1 MEGNMKAKENFT
13 KVLIHV
19 ILILVSITMLV
30 PFIWMIL
37 TAFKT
42 VTEATSVD
50 PFVIFPKVWRTDS
63 FKEVIR
69 NMNFFVLY
77 KNTLL
82 MIFFRVLCAVLTATM
97 AGYAFGRLHFKG
109 RDFCFS
115 LVLLQMMV
123 PAQIF
128 ISPQYIMVSKMGMLN
143 TIFGLVFPGMVTAF
157 GTFLLRQGYMGLPND
172 LEEAARLDGCNIGQ
186 TFLYIMAPLTRSS
199 MVALG
204 IFTAVFAFKDL
215 MWPMIVNTD
224 KDMLVLSSAL
234 AKMQGQYGKLGA
246 AYSPICRSARWDGWG
261 KAHENGDWVC
271 RRPLCLAGVQRSQPP
286 CHGSQTAPIKIALQE
301 RCFPQGKIHS
311 ARQCQSCMQVGR
323 SFHARLFPRR
333 SIGSG
338 GLRILAVHGTAR
350 ECQSRSR
357 RPFWCSRCIRR
368 NTRYTAFRRN
378 GRQQKR

>member
-13 KVLIHV
+13 KVLSHV

-234 AKMQGQYGKLGA
+234 AKMQGQYAAKFPELMVASLIACIPMIVLYVIFQKQFIEGIATSGGKL
-246 AYSPICRSARWDGWG
+246 
-261 KAHENGDWVC
+261 
-271 RRPLCLAGVQRSQPP
+271 
-286 CHGSQTAPIKIALQE
+286 
-301 RCFPQGKIHS
+301 
-311 ARQCQSCMQVGR
+311 
-323 SFHARLFPRR
+323 
-333 SIGSG
+333 
-338 GLRILAVHGTAR
+338 
-350 ECQSRSR
+350 
-357 RPFWCSRCIRR
+357 
-368 NTRYTAFRRN
+368 
-378 GRQQKR
+378 

>member
-234 AKMQGQYGKLGA
+234 AKMQGQYAAKFPELMAASLIACIPMIVLYMIFQKQFIEGIATSGGKL
-246 AYSPICRSARWDGWG
+246 
-261 KAHENGDWVC
+261 
-271 RRPLCLAGVQRSQPP
+271 
-286 CHGSQTAPIKIALQE
+286 
-301 RCFPQGKIHS
+301 
-311 ARQCQSCMQVGR
+311 
-323 SFHARLFPRR
+323 
-333 SIGSG
+333 
-338 GLRILAVHGTAR
+338 
-350 ECQSRSR
+350 
-357 RPFWCSRCIRR
+357 
-368 NTRYTAFRRN
+368 
-378 GRQQKR
+378 